1 MDATPTIAGDPRFI
15 AGKRMRRAGRF
26 EQAVQLLTEVLA
38 VATEGK
44 SEEEQLAPA
53 LAPVYYEYG
62 VALMGA
68 CREAAAAGEAD
79 AEASA
84 DGPSAKRRKLDG
96 DADEPGDGGD
106 EADDDDDDDGDDGD
120 DDGDGDDDDEDDED
134 DAAIAWKLV
143 DQARSIFL
151 AAGDGAAAARCA
163 EQLAGLNVDEARWS
177 DAVVEFSACVDYYES
192 VDDELSLED
201 ETRFLSCVASL
212 GAAYAD
218 HAAADDSADVAFEGE
233 GGARVVLVPAADVP
247 DRAASYAAM
256 AEKKTNALLER
267 LARDGAPVDD
277 VRKRDL
283 VALAVEVQVAK
294 DKAAALGGPAAAS

>member
-1 MDATPTIAGDPRFI
+1 M
-15 AGKRMRRAGRF
+15 
-26 EQAVQLLTEVLA
+26 
-38 VATEGK
+38 
-44 SEEEQLAPA
+44 
-53 LAPVYYEYG
+53 
-62 VALMGA
+62 
-68 CREAAAAGEAD
+68 
-79 AEASA
+79 
-84 DGPSAKRRKLDG
+84 
-96 DADEPGDGGD
+96 
-106 EADDDDDDDGDDGD
+106 
-120 DDGDGDDDDEDDED
+120 
-134 DAAIAWKLV
+134 

-163 EQLAGLNVDEARWS
+163 EQLAGLNVDEARWA

>member
-44 SEEEQLAPA
+44 SEAEQLAPA

-106 EADDDDDDDGDDGD
+106 EADDDDDDDGD
-120 DDGDGDDDDEDDED
+120 GDGDDDEDDEDDDED

-192 VDDELSLED
+192 VDDDLSLED

>member
-120 DDGDGDDDDEDDED
+120 DDDDDDESEDDRVGARLLDDDGDDGDDDD
-134 DAAIAWKLV
+134 
-143 DQARSIFL
+143 
-151 AAGDGAAAARCA
+151 
-163 EQLAGLNVDEARWS
+163 
-177 DAVVEFSACVDYYES
+177 
-192 VDDELSLED
+192 
-201 ETRFLSCVASL
+201 
-212 GAAYAD
+212 
-218 HAAADDSADVAFEGE
+218 
-233 GGARVVLVPAADVP
+233 
-247 DRAASYAAM
+247 
-256 AEKKTNALLER
+256 
-267 LARDGAPVDD
+267 APVDD
-277 VRKRDL
+277 DPAVVAARAVVSRVLFRATTPAPGWEAEAAAAVAAAAAAIKPKAKRKAPAAGAAPR
-283 VALAVEVQVAK
+283 VPRWKQFRRRK
-294 DKAAALGGPAAAS
+294 KAAA

>member
-106 EADDDDDDDGDDGD
+106 EADDDDDDDGDG
-120 DDGDGDDDDEDDED
+120 DDGDEDD

-218 HAAADDSADVAFEGE
+218 HAAADGSADVAFEGE

>member
-44 SEEEQLAPA
+44 SEEEQ

-106 EADDDDDDDGDDGD
+106 EADDDDDDDGD
-120 DDGDGDDDDEDDED
+120 GDGDDDEDDED